1 MSSKYLFLVGSQFST
16 LDKEKMA
23 SLQQANYMEIEENES
38 EQNKNNH
45 EVNSHFCLKGKIFIC
60 SDALLGKSNCQY
72 CILNTFTKLTHSKI
86 DKQQNLHL
94 TFKKNGCCDNQNMQ
108 YLNQIFCC
116 IQSFYQIFQRSNLI
130 QSLSY
135 GSCPENQKI
144 INLLEQ
150 IQSQK
155 QLKYIS
161 EEESSSSVSGS
172 TNASFPQQCSLSSQ
186 KSPFL
191 SISWDNN
198 QRSDQSIS
206 IQISSQFQQILD
218 WNPEE
223 LQLEMHSLGMLEQFK
238 FFSSKLFNQVI
249 YFFQLRL
256 SNGFNLKQP
265 LVWLLEQ
272 FSQNNINE
280 TSFQSQSPMFAQQ
293 LLNSKK
299 QIVNA
304 LVQYEISNTN
314 ERFYLN
320 VIIKQ
325 VESTLG
331 KRYPTRQTKES
342 NKMNVQLQTQ
352 QNISMFF
359 NQTNL
364 IKQENLISQ
373 QNRVFSND
381 EIKFIEKY
389 YYPNLQQ
396 SHPQLV
402 KHNQNEC
409 SFRFL

>member
-1 MSSKYLFLVGSQFST
+1 
-16 LDKEKMA
+16 MA
-23 SLQQANYMEIEENES
+23 SLQQANFMEIEENVS
-38 EQNKNNH
+38 EQSKNEH
-45 EVNSHFCLKGKIFIC
+45 DINSHFCLQGKIFLC
-60 SDALLGKSNCQY
+60 SESLLGKSNCQY
-72 CILNTFTKLTHSKI
+72 CILNTFTKLSHSKI

-94 TFKKNGCCDNQNMQ
+94 NFKKNGCCDSQNMD
-108 YLNQIFCC
+108 
-116 IQSFYQIFQRSNLI
+116 NLI
-130 QSLSY
+130 QILSN
-135 GSCPENQKI
+135 GSCPENTKI
-144 INLLEQ
+144 INMIQQ

-155 QLKYIS
+155 QYKYIS

-172 TNASFPQQCSLSSQ
+172 TNASFPQQCSLSNQ

-191 SISWDNN
+191 SISWDNS
-198 QRSDQSIS
+198 QRNDQSIS

-218 WNPEE
+218 WNAEE
-223 LQLEMHSLGMLEQFK
+223 LQLEMHSLGMLEF
-238 FFSSKLFNQVI
+238 
-249 YFFQLRL
+249 
-256 SNGFNLKQP
+256 SNGFNLRQP

-280 TSFQSQSPMFAQQ
+280 PNFQSQSPMFAQQ

-299 QIVNA
+299 QVVNA
-304 LVQYEISNTN
+304 LVQYEIANTN

-331 KRYPTRQTKES
+331 KRYPTRQTKET

-352 QNISMFF
+352 QSISMFF

-364 IKQENLISQ
+364 TKLENLIAQ

-409 SFRFL
+409 SFRFI

>member
-1 MSSKYLFLVGSQFST
+1 MSSKYLFLVGSQFSS
-16 LDKEKMA
+16 LDKEKIA
-23 SLQQANYMEIEENES
+23 SLQQANYMQIEENDP

-45 EVNSHFCLKGKIFIC
+45 EINSHFCFLGKIYIC
-60 SDALLGKSNCQY
+60 ADALLGKSNCQY
-72 CILNTFTKLTHSKI
+72 CILNSFTKLSHSKI

-94 TFKKNGCCDNQNMQ
+94 TFKKVGCSDSQN
-108 YLNQIFCC
+108 I
-116 IQSFYQIFQRSNLI
+116 SNLI
-130 QSLSY
+130 QILSN

-144 INLLEQ
+144 ISL
-150 IQSQK
+150 IQEIQPQK
-155 QLKYIS
+155 QFKYIS

-172 TNASFPQQCSLSSQ
+172 TNTSFPQQCSLSSQ
-186 KSPFL
+186 KFAFL
-191 SISWDNN
+191 SISLDNN
-198 QRSDQSIS
+198 QRNDQSIS

-223 LQLEMHSLGMLEQFK
+223 LQLEMHSLGMLE
-238 FFSSKLFNQVI
+238 
-249 YFFQLRL
+249 L
-256 SNGFNLKQP
+256 SNGFNLRQP

-280 TSFQSQSPMFAQQ
+280 SNYQSQSPMFAQQ

-299 QIVNA
+299 QVVNA
-304 LVQYEISNTN
+304 LVQYEITNTN

-325 VESTLG
+325 VQSTLG
-331 KRYPTRQTKES
+331 KRYPTRLTKEQ

-352 QNISMFF
+352 QNISIFF

-364 IKQENLISQ
+364 TKLENFITQ

-409 SFRFL
+409 SFRFI